1 LVLAKAGCP
10 GGSAE
15 SLYANKLKGGI
26 NMKEKVI
33 SRFILLVLF
42 VLLVLTQ
49 ITVAAGPSE
58 QAKTFISS
66 AGGYLKTQNEQ
77 GMKVATTMNGL
88 NTGTS
93 TLDDVR
99 AAIKSARSVTNA
111 GWHGDYLRNG
121 KLVVPASFQ
130 KIDKKIHESHNLR
143 EKAYDEY
150 LKYWKDS
157 KTYHIESGHKIFKKS
172 EAIAQEATK
181 ELTKIM
187 QAMNKGK

>member
-1 LVLAKAGCP
+1 
-10 GGSAE
+10 
-15 SLYANKLKGGI
+15 
-26 NMKEKVI
+26 MKEI
-33 SRFILLVLF
+33 MCHRFILLSLF
-42 VLLVLTQ
+42 VLSLVIPQ
-49 ITVAAGPSE
+49 ITVAAAGPSE
-58 QAKTFISS
+58 QEKTYISS

-99 AAIKSARSVTNA
+99 ETIKNARFVTNA
-111 GWHGDYLRNG
+111 GWLGDYLRNG
-121 KLVVPASFQ
+121 KLVVPTSFQ
-130 KIDKKIHESHNLR
+130 KIDQKIHESHNLR

-150 LKYWKDS
+150 LKYWKDG
-157 KTYHIESGHKIFKKS
+157 KTYHIESGNRIFKKS
-172 EAIAQEATK
+172 ETVAQEATK

>member
-1 LVLAKAGCP
+1 
-10 GGSAE
+10 
-15 SLYANKLKGGI
+15 
-26 NMKEKVI
+26 MKEKMF
-33 SRFILLVLF
+33 SRCILLGLF
-42 VLLVLTQ
+42 VFLVLTQ
-49 ITVAAGPSE
+49 MTVTAAGPSE
-58 QAKTFISS
+58 QEKTYISS
-66 AGGYLKTQNEQ
+66 AGGYLKTQNDH

-99 AAIKSARSVTNA
+99 EAIKNARFVTNA

-121 KLVVPASFQ
+121 KLIVPTIFQ
-130 KIDKKIHESHNLR
+130 KIDNKIHESHNLR

-150 LKYWKDS
+150 LKYWKDG
-157 KTYHIESGHKIFKKS
+157 KTYHIESGNRIFKTS
-172 EAIAQEATK
+172 ESVAQEATK

>member
-1 LVLAKAGCP
+1 
-10 GGSAE
+10 
-15 SLYANKLKGGI
+15 
-26 NMKEKVI
+26 MKEKII
-33 SRFILLVLF
+33 SRSVLLGLF

-49 ITVAAGPSE
+49 MTAAAGPSDQE
-58 QAKTFISS
+58 KTFISS

-77 GMKVATTMNGL
+77 GMKVAASMNGL

-99 AAIKSARSVTNA
+99 EAIKSARFVTNA

-121 KLVVPASFQ
+121 KLIVPASFQ
-130 KIDKKIHESHNLR
+130 EIDKKIRESHNLR
-143 EKAYDEY
+143 EKGYDEY
-150 LKYWKDS
+150 LKYWKDN

-172 EAIAQEATK
+172 ESVAQQATK